1 MKTEIAA
8 PPFFTRL
15 SIAASSLIVAIV
27 YGLAAVI
34 HAIAS
39 RIYTFVSKL
48 LRAPQSFVWA
58 MDSKSIIGLVT
69 RCVIII
75 PNVAIA
81 LALYALL
88 EPVVSVCSVF
98 QAVAVRGSEI
108 IRKKIDTYYHEEDD
122 GGTE

>member
-1 MKTEIAA
+1 MKTETVN

-15 SIAASSLIVAIV
+15 NIAASSLIVVIV

-48 LRAPQSFVWA
+48 LRAPQAFEWA

-88 EPVVSVCSVF
+88 EPVASVCSVF
-98 QAVAVRGSEI
+98 QAIAVRGMEI
-108 IRKKIDTYYHEEDD
+108 IREKIDTYYHEEDD